1 MGEGGLE
8 IGAVRLAKRFAGDL
22 VGTGRVRMASASIG
36 GEPTIYVALEIVEGT
51 LLGRSGAFLLRH
63 LGVMQDGVG
72 TLDCVVVAGS
82 GTQELA
88 GLSGTFSID
97 VIEGVHAWSLDHT
110 FD

>member
-1 MGEGGLE
+1 MGEDGLE
-8 IGAVRLAKRFAGDL
+8 IGAVRLAKRFEGDL
-22 VGTGRVRMASASIG
+22 VGTGRVRMASGAIG

-72 TLDCVVVAGS
+72 TLDCVVVPGS
-82 GTQELA
+82 GTRELTGLA
-88 GLSGTFSID
+88 GTFTID
-97 VIEGVHAWSLDHT
+97 VVDGVHTWSLDHT